1 MREVLQNWWF
11 MLGNVMESVFLRFTT
26 TLVSIQCVF
35 FWIVASGKVCQK
47 YGTAQEV
54 QKYRRKF

>member
-1 MREVLQNWWF
+1 
-11 MLGNVMESVFLRFTT
+11 MESVFLRFTT
-26 TLVSIQCVF
+26 TLVSMQCVF